1 MSLHK
6 CGFLFAVG
14 AALACAQ
21 PASSLQASDGAALNN
36 RGVELRSA
44 GHPDEAMLQ
53 FNAAIRI
60 AESCGDDRLLATA
73 LTGLGSS
80 LADQGEFV
88 RAEPVLRRS
97 LALFEKTTGPDSLET
112 GEAANNLAMVY
123 RKDGDLA
130 QAESQLD
137 RALPLMRAHLDPHS
151 LELEIAFNNMFI
163 VLAEQKR
170 WDQAEPY
177 VLHALQIAQARPED
191 ANRADVEENL
201 ALLQAHR
208 GQFHEAAQTM
218 QFAIGIE
225 DRTLSPDDP
234 RLARSLASYAAYLRK
249 IRQKSDAER
258 AEQRARLIRRAAV
271 AQP

>member
-1 MSLHK
+1 M
-6 CGFLFAVG
+6 
-14 AALACAQ
+14 
-21 PASSLQASDGAALNN
+21 NN
-36 RGVELRSA
+36 RGVELRSSGKPA
-44 GHPDEAMLQ
+44 EAIIE
-53 FNAAIRI
+53 FNSAIRI

-130 QAESQLD
+130 QAEAQLD
-137 RALPLMRAHLDPHS
+137 RALPLMQMYLNPHS

-177 VLHALQIAQARPED
+177 VLHALEIAKALPET
-191 ANRADVEENL
+191 AGRADVEEDL

-208 GQFHEAAQTM
+208 GQFRDAAQTM
-218 QFAIGIE
+218 EHVIGIE
-225 DRTLSPDDP
+225 ERTLRPDDP
-234 RLARSLASYAAYLRK
+234 RLARSLLSYAAYLRK
-249 IRQKSDAER
+249 IRHK
-258 AEQRARLIRRAAV
+258 
-271 AQP
+271 